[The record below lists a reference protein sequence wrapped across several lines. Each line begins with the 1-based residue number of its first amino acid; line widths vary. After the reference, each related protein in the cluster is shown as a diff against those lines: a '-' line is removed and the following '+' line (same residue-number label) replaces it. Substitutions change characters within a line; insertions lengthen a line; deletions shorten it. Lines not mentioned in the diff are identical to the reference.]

1 MSAATDAINGER
13 DDPLSHTDGQF
24 GTCREGPRAPPD
36 FHTGTLRTQRQFQAD
51 CGFLSGLSVLYLAQM
66 PRALAL
72 LTKIN
77 QLAGSCHEQLK
88 TQSLSYRHP
97 FSAASHVWDFKGWVL
112 PTDDRALHELAY
124 PKLSPETPPGTF
136 DLLFAAELNQLQP
149 QALSY
154 WGGRLY
160 AYIRGYTRF
169 ASARSGEVI

>member
-1 MSAATDAINGER
+1 MVIQGLKSLLAALLQLLCCKAQRPTELSAATDAINGEQ

-88 TQSLSYRHP
+88 TQSLSY
-97 FSAASHVWDFKGWVL
+97 
-112 PTDDRALHELAY
+112 
-124 PKLSPETPPGTF
+124 
-136 DLLFAAELNQLQP
+136 
-149 QALSY
+149 
-154 WGGRLY
+154 
-160 AYIRGYTRF
+160 
-169 ASARSGEVI
+169 